1 MFCYY
6 FHVHNSLQWSTVDY
20 NEAATAAETAEG
32 RDSINTAYVG
42 RRWYTSWS
50 KTNAAMMTSRA
61 RAGEQQLVS
70 SSSILSIAATTT
82 SADGTVT
89 SQDDLNGAPVPNS
102 DEAQWWRQWR
112 QLSLQHECER
122 LQTLVDSHT
131 RKKTNGN
138 GTGKNKQTMSLT
150 DTANM
155 SNKTA
160 LMSCTK
166 DSIWPS
172 YKFLFF
178 RGRWNVY
185 DTICPHAFAA
195 HVMNYVQ
202 LPQSFVGYED
212 LYYESFALPTVSSK
226 LSSLRGNFVTKCR
239 NTFNSEYHY

>member
-178 RGRWNVY
+178 RGEMECVWYNMSTCFWWIMFSY
-185 DTICPHAFAA
+185 LNHSLDMKIFTTKA
-195 HVMNYVQ
+195 
-202 LPQSFVGYED
+202 S
-212 LYYESFALPTVSSK
+212 ALPTVSSK
-226 LSSLRGNFVTKCR
+226 LSLLRGNFVTKCR
-239 NTFNSEYHY
+239 NTFISEYNY